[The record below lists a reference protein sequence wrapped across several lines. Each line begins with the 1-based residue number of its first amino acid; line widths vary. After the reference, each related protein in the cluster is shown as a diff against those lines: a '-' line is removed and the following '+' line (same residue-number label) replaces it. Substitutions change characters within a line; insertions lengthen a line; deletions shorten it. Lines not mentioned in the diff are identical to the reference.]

1 MKRGQFW
8 YGDFLVAVLILMIIG
23 MLFVTSIRD
32 ITSRNEVLKELI
44 LEASDIS
51 STLMSEGYGT
61 MADWNN
67 LIGTV
72 GLVTNYKLDKNK
84 FYNFLNLDY
93 NKQKVMLGTLNNVF
107 IYLAD
112 RNGDIVPY
120 HDNSDKISEA
130 LGYPINSVS
139 DIKSKNLVH
148 IKRFIFYDEDG
159 DGKGDI
165 YTLGVVVWQ

>member
-1 MKRGQFW
+1 MFQRLLSFRKAQFW

-51 STLMSEGYGT
+51 SGLMTEGSGT
-61 MADWNN
+61 ENEWLNG
-67 LIGTV
+67 IGTI
-72 GLVTNYKLDKNK
+72 GILTNNKLDKIK
-84 FYNFLNLDY
+84 FDSFSSTNQRY
-93 NKQKVMLGTLNNVF
+93 MLGTINNVWV
-107 IYLAD
+107 YVQN
-112 RNGDIVPY
+112 REGDIVL
-120 HDNSDKISEA
+120 NSLTGE
-130 LGYPINSVS
+130 INSVS
-139 DIKSKNLVH
+139 DINAKNLVH
-148 IKRFIFYDEDG
+148 IKRFVFYDEDE

>member
-1 MKRGQFW
+1 MRRGQFW

-51 STLMSEGYGT
+51 SGLMTEGYGT
-61 MADWNN
+61 QENWNN
-67 LIGTV
+67 GIGTI
-72 GLVTNYKLDKNK
+72 GLITGYK
-84 FYNFLNLDY
+84 LDY
-93 NKQKVMLGTLNNVF
+93 NKLINFLELRDYNQQRVMLGTLNNVW
-107 IYLAD
+107 IYLQRRDGTIAD
-112 RNGDIVPY
+112 SNK
-120 HDNSDKISEA
+120 DKINDA
-130 LGYPINSVS
+130 LGYTINSVS
-139 DIKSKNLVH
+139 DINAKNLVH
-148 IKRFIFYDEDG
+148 IKRFVFYDEDE